1 MIQVY
6 LTQNGSYE
14 IRTTQHQGKQYII
27 VPVIMMVEGVHHGS
41 HGPLLHTKEELSKF
55 PEAWNGR
62 PVVINHP
69 MDEEGNGV
77 CANSPELAEVAK
89 VGVLYNTFF
98 DDAVCGLRAEAWLD
112 VNKLQEV
119 SPVAYDYIKKKK
131 SLDVS
136 IGVFTDQ
143 LDTSGEWKGE
153 NYQGIAINYRPDHL
167 ALLPG
172 ESGACSWNDGC
183 GIRLNKEKGGK
194 VLMLNFSNVEE
205 VKQYKDLIINKI
217 VSINQGMLDII
228 NQIRSKLDSFDIYQ
242 EGNTKIHILEEVYKD
257 YFIYRISTQ
266 GKEDE
271 YIKQNFTVNQEQVE
285 FGDVKVNV
293 IKKIEYKVV
302 QQNNDTNVNT
312 ENKETKGGK
321 EMSKPC
327 CKEKVEMLI
336 QSNAFQE
343 TEREFLEA
351 LNEETI
357 DKFITI
363 NNELEKKEEE
373 INGMQN
379 NKQETMTKEQA
390 IEILKGQISDQNI
403 FLSMLPKEMAEQMNY
418 GLALHKQHKQNLIGN
433 IKESTDVYSDEELSA
448 MDMKGLEKLA
458 KAVKVNVDYSFA
470 GDTKINVN
478 QNESKEAPM
487 VLGGFAK

>member
-77 CANSPELAEVAK
+77 CANSPELSEVAK

-98 DDAVCGLRAEAWLD
+98 DDTICGLRSEAWLD

-143 LDTSGEWKGE
+143 LDTTGEWKGE
-153 NYQGIAINYRPDHL
+153 NYQGIATNYRPDHL

-183 GIRLNKEKGGK
+183 GIRLNKNGKEGGENLILTFKDEK
-194 VLMLNFSNVEE
+194 E
-205 VKQYKDLIINKI
+205 VKQYKDELLNKI
-217 VSINQGMLDII
+217 ISLSSNQGMLDII
-228 NQIRSKLDSFDIYQ
+228 NQIRSKLDALDIYQ

-257 YFIYRISTQ
+257 YFIYRISAQ

-271 YIKQNFTVNQEQVE
+271 YIKRSFTVNQEQVVFAE
-285 FGDVKVNV
+285 ELINV
-293 IKKIEYKVV
+293 VKKIEYKTI
-302 QQNNDTNVNT
+302 QQNK
-312 ENKETKGGK
+312 ENKGGK